1 MTQSPMHRKSQARQP
16 QRLMGACRAR
26 VRLSTVQVAITSSA
40 LDQPTLQ
47 SLDHHESESP
57 INRPGGSRRFQFLTL
72 IFRPQ
77 PTNDWRGLP
86 RLDTSLDDAMIL
98 QQPVTGIGV
107 NTLAT
112 MLRTSRE
119 MVMRRAGEL
128 GVSPDI
134 GDDHDEAADTRAFS
148 CRDKRLVDPLL
159 ERLKQI
165 HGDRT

>member
-1 MTQSPMHRKSQARQP
+1 MPIADSLIDCRRKLSVSGLLHGRCGGVGMTQSPMHRKSQARQP

-72 IFRPQ
+72 IFRPR

-86 RLDTSLDDAMIL
+86 RLDTSLDDAMTL
-98 QQPVTGIGV
+98 QQPVTGIGAIHWQRCCV
-107 NTLAT
+107 PAERCSSVGYLAFRWT
-112 MLRTSRE
+112 
-119 MVMRRAGEL
+119 
-128 GVSPDI
+128 
-134 GDDHDEAADTRAFS
+134 
-148 CRDKRLVDPLL
+148 
-159 ERLKQI
+159 
-165 HGDRT
+165 